1 MWFQHELYALESFL
15 KAWSFKSPQHF
26 LMKTMKSKPELQSS
40 PPKVQVQNCI
50 LFPPNRKLDIQVEKQ
65 KSSALIIQFRLWG
78 KSPFFTLLYEASFAS
93 KDFSVW
99 SFWLICSSSCCY
111 SIGRKLYLIS
121 SWINEKTPTLTR
133 WPCLQCCMQ
142 SSLSCLEKIL
152 LLGCHIVYAS
162 SWVKDKQGQAFRN
175 CKEAYPIC

>member
-1 MWFQHELYALESFL
+1 M
-15 KAWSFKSPQHF
+15 
-26 LMKTMKSKPELQSS
+26 
-40 PPKVQVQNCI
+40 
-50 LFPPNRKLDIQVEKQ
+50 QVEKQ
-65 KSSALIIQFRLWG
+65 KSSTLIIQFRLRG

-121 SWINEKTPTLTR
+121 SWINEKTPALTR

-142 SSLSCLEKIL
+142 FSFPCLEKIL
-152 LLGCHIVYAS
+152 LLDAILFMHLLGWRTSKVKLLEIAKKLILYA
-162 SWVKDKQGQAFRN
+162 
-175 CKEAYPIC
+175 KELTISRWIFGWESYI